1 MAGRMVIGVVSDTHG
16 LLRPEAMEQLHGVDH
31 IIHAGDIGS
40 PEVLKALREVAPV
53 TAVRGNNDRGDWS
66 RAIPT
71 TAVFQA
77 AGAAI
82 YVLHDIHDLD
92 IDPSARQM
100 AAVVAGHSHK
110 PLVKTEKG
118 VLYLNP
124 GSIGPRRFRLP
135 VAMGRLIASAGRVQA
150 QILHLSTE

>member
-1 MAGRMVIGVVSDTHG
+1 MAGRMVIGIVSDTHG
-16 LLRPEAMEQLHGVDH
+16 LLRPQAVEQLRGVDH

-40 PEVLKALREVAPV
+40 PEVLSALREVAPV
-53 TAVRGNNDRGDWS
+53 TAVRGNNDRGAWS
-66 RAIPT
+66 QGIPA
-71 TAVFQA
+71 TAVLQA

-92 IDPSARQM
+92 IDPSAMGM
-100 AAVVAGHSHK
+100 AAVVSGHSHK
-110 PLVKTEKG
+110 PLVKTEKK

-135 VAMGRLIASAGRVQA
+135 VAMGRLIASAGRVEA
-150 QILHLSTE
+150 EIIHLPIE